1 MSTTGCI
8 VYLTLSGIMSL
19 ACLLHCSRV
28 SYRAGREDGR
38 RIALGLLKAPKKA
51 RARQ

>member
-19 ACLLHCSRV
+19 AGLLYCSRI

-38 RIALGLLKAPKKA
+38 RIAVGVLKALKKA
-51 RARQ
+51 REST